1 MATTVTD
8 LRHDCSRYTPL
19 LAKATTRGIEIRCRD
34 CKALVTWP
42 TTALLPLLLGSST
55 AVGVVL
61 AGRA

>member
-1 MATTVTD
+1 MSD

-19 LAKATTRGIEIRCRD
+19 LARVSTRGIEIRCRD
-34 CKALVTWP
+34 CKAIAVWP

-55 AVGVVL
+55 VAAVVL